1 MNILEIFTNSIL
13 LIITLDNE
21 LWDIILLS
29 LFVSFTALIIASLL
43 GFIVG
48 YYFAIYNFY
57 FKKIILIIINSLM
70 GIPPVV
76 VGLIVYFIFASG
88 GPLGI
93 LQLVYTPSAM
103 IIAQTIII
111 FPIIA
116 SLSHEIFSKNW
127 FEFKDQIRS
136 LNIPFWGSVK
146 LLFNHSYFLLIT
158 TLLSAFGRAISEV
171 GAVMIVGGNIDHYT
185 RVMTTAISL
194 ETRMGNL
201 EYAMALGLVLIS
213 ITIIIYS
220 LVYLS
225 VSYTHLTLPTK
236 A

>member
-48 YYFAIYNFY
+48 YFFAIYNFH

-93 LQLVYTPSAM
+93 LQLLYTPSAM

-220 LVYLS
+220 LVYLLNNRP
-225 VSYTHLTLPTK
+225 VK
-236 A
+236 

>member
-1 MNILEIFTNSIL
+1 MNILEIFTNSIV

-21 LWDIILLS
+21 LWDIIILS

-93 LQLVYTPSAM
+93 LQLLYTPSAM

-220 LVYLS
+220 LVYLLNNRS
-225 VSYTHLTLPTK
+225 IK
-236 A
+236 

>member
-1 MNILEIFTNSIL
+1 MFIRDRNILEIFTNSIL

-93 LQLVYTPSAM
+93 LQLLYTPSAM

-220 LVYLS
+220 LVYLLNNRS
-225 VSYTHLTLPTK
+225 IK
-236 A
+236 

>member
-57 FKKIILIIINSLM
+57 FKKIILIILNSLM

-93 LQLVYTPSAM
+93 IQLLYTPSAM

-146 LLFNHSYFLLIT
+146 LLFKHSYFLLIT

-220 LVYLS
+220 LVYL
-225 VSYTHLTLPTK
+225 LNNRPIK
-236 A
+236 

>member
-93 LQLVYTPSAM
+93 LQLLYTPSAM

-127 FEFKDQIRS
+127 SEFKDQIRS

-220 LVYLS
+220 LVYLLNNRS
-225 VSYTHLTLPTK
+225 IK
-236 A
+236 

>member
-1 MNILEIFTNSIL
+1 MNILEIFTNSII

-48 YYFAIYNFY
+48 YFFAIYNFY

-76 VGLIVYFIFASG
+76 VGLIVYFMFASG

-93 LQLVYTPSAM
+93 LQLLYTPSAM

-146 LLFNHSYFLLIT
+146 LLFNSSYFLLIT

-220 LVYLS
+220 IVYLLNNRS
-225 VSYTHLTLPTK
+225 IK
-236 A
+236 

>member
-29 LFVSFTALIIASLL
+29 LFVSFTALLIASLL

-93 LQLVYTPSAM
+93 LQLLYTPSAM

-111 FPIIA
+111 FPIVA

-220 LVYLS
+220 LVYLLNNRS
-225 VSYTHLTLPTK
+225 IK
-236 A
+236 

>member
-70 GIPPVV
+70 GLPPVV

-93 LQLVYTPSAM
+93 LELLYTPSAM

-220 LVYLS
+220 LVYLLNNRS
-225 VSYTHLTLPTK
+225 IK
-236 A
+236 

>member
-93 LQLVYTPSAM
+93 LQLLYTPSAM

-111 FPIIA
+111 FPLIA

-220 LVYLS
+220 LVYLLNNRS
-225 VSYTHLTLPTK
+225 IK
-236 A
+236 

>member
-1 MNILEIFTNSIL
+1 
-13 LIITLDNE
+13 
-21 LWDIILLS
+21 
-29 LFVSFTALIIASLL
+29 
-43 GFIVG
+43 
-48 YYFAIYNFY
+48 
-57 FKKIILIIINSLM
+57 M

-93 LQLVYTPSAM
+93 LQLLYTPSAM

-111 FPIIA
+111 LPIIA

-220 LVYLS
+220 LVYLLNNRS
-225 VSYTHLTLPTK
+225 IK
-236 A
+236 

>member
-43 GFIVG
+43 GFIAG

-93 LQLVYTPSAM
+93 LQLLYTPSAM

-220 LVYLS
+220 LVYLLNNRS
-225 VSYTHLTLPTK
+225 IK
-236 A
+236 

>member
-93 LQLVYTPSAM
+93 LQLLYTPSAM

-220 LVYLS
+220 LVYL
-225 VSYTHLTLPTK
+225 LNNRFIK
-236 A
+236 

>member
-21 LWDIILLS
+21 LWDIIFLS
-29 LFVSFTALIIASLL
+29 LFVSFTALIIASLF

-93 LQLVYTPSAM
+93 LQLLYTPSAM

-220 LVYLS
+220 LVYLLNNRS
-225 VSYTHLTLPTK
+225 IK
-236 A
+236 

>member
-29 LFVSFTALIIASLL
+29 LFVSFTALIIASFL

-48 YYFAIYNFY
+48 YHFAIYNFY
-57 FKKIILIIINSLM
+57 FKKIILIIINSFM

-93 LQLVYTPSAM
+93 LQLLYTPSAM

-220 LVYLS
+220 LVYL
-225 VSYTHLTLPTK
+225 LNNRPIK
-236 A
+236 